1 MGFSGAVQAGR
12 IVRVVAAVAGLSLAA
27 LTSWG
32 AEALAQ
38 SLGDRIRVAVGRS
51 EVLTL
56 RDSIGTVSIADDKVA
71 DVVVAT
77 PRQVLIIGKKVGI
90 TTLVVWGR
98 GSRYEQYDLVVHR
111 GELASNQVTLN
122 VMVAEV
128 NRSKLRETGIDF
140 GIVRFNDDLLQGS
153 GFLGSFAGQVAPPT
167 FPMLFTSDVAL
178 ALDYISLGADTRL
191 QAIIRALEQQGSAKV
206 LANPSL
212 VAVNGQTASFLSGGE
227 VPIPIVQSAS
237 VGGSATSVTVLF
249 KEFGV
254 KVEFEPTIIDS
265 NIVSLKVKPE
275 LSRPDFERAVEFS
288 GFLIPSFITRR
299 VETVVEMRE
308 DQTLLIGGLKL
319 QEKDKITAKTPLLGD
334 IPLIGNLFKRV
345 REESIEQELVVLVT
359 PRFAR
364 PLASNQVP
372 GFPDM
377 FDTEKK

>member
-1 MGFSGAVQAGR
+1 M
-12 IVRVVAAVAGLSLAA
+12 RVVAAFIALSV
-27 LTSWG
+27 TFPMSWG
-32 AEALAQ
+32 AEAQAQ
-38 SLGDRIRVAVGRS
+38 EMGDRIRVAVGRS

-77 PRQVLIIGKKVGI
+77 PRQVLIIGKKVGV

-122 VMVAEV
+122 ITVAEV
-128 NRSKLRETGIDF
+128 DRSKLRETGIDF
-140 GIVRFNDDLLQGS
+140 GILRFNDDFLQGS
-153 GFLGSFAGQVAPPT
+153 GFLGSYSGQVSPPA
-167 FPMLFTSDVAL
+167 FPLIFSSDVAL
-178 ALDYISLGADTRL
+178 ALDYISLGNDTRI
-191 QAIIRALEQQGSAKV
+191 QAIIHALEQNGSAKV

-227 VPIPIVQSAS
+227 FPIPVVQSVA
-237 VGGSATSVTVLF
+237 VGGAATSVTVLF

-265 NIVSLKVKPE
+265 NIVNLKVKPE

-308 DQTLLIGGLKL
+308 GESLVIGGLK
-319 QEKDKITAKTPLLGD
+319 QQQKQKIVSKTPLLGD
-334 IPLIGNLFKRV
+334 IPVLGNLFKRV
-345 REESIEQELVVLVT
+345 RDETIDQELLVLVT

-364 PLASNQVP
+364 PMQASQVP
-372 GFPDM
+372 DFPDLYES
-377 FDTEKK
+377 EKN